1 MVIKG
6 EVIRGAQLG
15 RKMGFPT
22 ANIDAQG
29 LTEIENGVYASE
41 VEYDGCRYAAMSNIG
56 LRPSVDGTTRLLE
69 THLFGFEGDL
79 YGKQIE
85 VRLVRK
91 IRDERRFASIDELQ
105 AQLQRDAE
113 ECQKEP
119 E

>member
-1 MVIKG
+1 MTTIRG

-22 ANIDAQG
+22 ANIDAKG

-41 VEYDGCRYAAMSNIG
+41 VEYDGHRYAAMSNIG

-69 THLFGFEGDL
+69 THLFDFEGDL

-91 IRDERRFASIDELQ
+91 IRDERRFASIDALRE
-105 AQLQRDAE
+105 QLQRDAE
-113 ECQKEP
+113 ECR
-119 E
+119 

>member
-1 MVIKG
+1 MVIRG

-41 VEYDGCRYAAMSNIG
+41 VKYDGCRYAAMSNIG

-79 YGKQIE
+79 YGKEIE
-85 VRLVRK
+85 VHLVRK
-91 IRDERRFASIDELQ
+91 IRDERRFASIDELRE
-105 AQLQRDAE
+105 QLQRDAE
-113 ECQKEP
+113 ECR
-119 E
+119 